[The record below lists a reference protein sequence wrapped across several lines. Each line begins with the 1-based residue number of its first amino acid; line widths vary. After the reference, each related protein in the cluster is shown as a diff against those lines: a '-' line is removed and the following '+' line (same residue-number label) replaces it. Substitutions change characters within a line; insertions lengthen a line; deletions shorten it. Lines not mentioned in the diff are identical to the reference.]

1 MNTST
6 ARFPASTEP
15 LVDALAT
22 RLRCVD
28 LIAWGEI
35 TMWAEKLA
43 LSFEELRLLLALS
56 TRNGSSS
63 VSELARISGLSL
75 NAAYPTVSRL
85 RSRGYLCEE
94 RRRFSL
100 REEGRK
106 VLAMLDAAHRK
117 GIQAYVEGLDA
128 RDREWLLKAIR

>member
-1 MNTST
+1 LNTST

>member
-1 MNTST
+1 
-6 ARFPASTEP
+6 
-15 LVDALAT
+15 
-22 RLRCVD
+22 
-28 LIAWGEI
+28 
-35 TMWAEKLA
+35 MWAEKRA